1 MKFQVL
7 AEDAAACN
15 QLADNLRAALKNL
28 RLDVPVEMD
37 ASPALITK
45 LNVGSP
51 VLAEDHQV
59 ISSGKLLSVEE
70 ITDLLNSLH
79 GSEIAEL
86 RKAAERSKQ
95 KAHLFKGFLLLTA
108 ILCGVFAIVN
118 EIRQRRVEAAAEAA
132 RPVVLRFSK
141 PIKMLYFYRRP
152 RPDDDVR
159 YEVLLRR
166 IAYAAFPEEIKKK
179 YFTIESLDSGA
190 AANADILRKYR
201 IKSFPSVILVKEG
214 GQFLPLVISDD
225 EVPQKKLMQTA
236 ELLDK
241 GPVPVQKE

>member
-7 AEDAAACN
+7 AEDAETCN
-15 QLADNLRAALKNL
+15 QLAENLRAALKDL

-37 ASPALITK
+37 ASPTLIAN

-51 VLAEDHQV
+51 VLAEDHRV
-59 ISSGKLLSVEE
+59 ISSGKLLSKEE
-70 ITDLLNSLH
+70 ITGLLNSLH

-95 KAHLFKGFLLLTA
+95 KAHLFKGILLLAA

-118 EIRQRRVEAAAEAA
+118 EIRQRRAEAAAEAA
-132 RPVVLRFSK
+132 RPVVLRFSR
-141 PIKMLYFYRRP
+141 PVKMMYFYRRP

-166 IAYAAFPEEIKKK
+166 VAYAAFPEEIKKK

-190 AANADILRKYR
+190 AANAAVLRKYD
-201 IKSFPSVILVKEG
+201 IKSFPSVVLVCDDR
-214 GQFLPLVISDD
+214 FLPLVISDN
-225 EVPQKKLMQTA
+225 EIPQKKLEQTA
-236 ELLDK
+236 DLLDK